1 MIIRNLLKH
10 NIKYIAILVTISIA
24 ILSLAKIGKQTVINI
39 SHLDKIEH
47 AIAYLVLTVLWLL
60 SFREKQH
67 QLLVIAC
74 AIMYGVLMEFFQAN
88 LTTYRS
94 FDYFDM
100 LANTFGV
107 LLGFLIFR
115 MIQKKQYKL
124 LNSK

>member
-1 MIIRNLLKH
+1 MITRNLLKH

-60 SFREKQH
+60 SFKKKQY
-67 QLLVIAC
+67 QLLVIVC
-74 AIMYGVLMEFFQAN
+74 AIIYGVLMEFLQAN
-88 LTTYRS
+88 LTTYRY
-94 FDYFDM
+94 FDYLDM

-107 LLGFLIFR
+107 LLGFLIFK